1 MLAFNSNLLN
11 KISMLKRKYSYILGF
26 IVSST
31 IAIMTLISGC
41 ATTSPKTE
49 QASGA
54 QLWAQKCQSCHN
66 APPPAT
72 WSTQQWDVV
81 IYHMRVKAALT
92 NKEAQKIVAF
102 LKQ

>member
-1 MLAFNSNLLN
+1 MY
-11 KISMLKRKYSYILGF
+11 KRKYSIILGF
-26 IVSST
+26 LVIAVVST
-31 IAIMTLISGC
+31 MTLIAGC

-49 QASGA
+49 RASGA

-66 APPPAT
+66 APPPST
-72 WSTQQWDVV
+72 WNTQQWDVV
-81 IYHMRVKAALT
+81 IYHMRIKANLT